1 MNQSN
6 QTYIIRKPEV
16 IKLLGLSRTTIYYR
30 VKDGLLPPPFPLGAN
45 SVGWLNTEISRIQ
58 AAIVAGS
65 STSEMQSLVCE
76 IVAQRKAVA

>member
-1 MNQSN
+1 MTENT
-6 QTYIIRKPEV
+6 QTRIIRKSEV
-16 IKLLGLSRTTIYYR
+16 SQLLGLSKSTIHYR
-30 VKDGLLPPPFPLGAN
+30 IHDGLLPPPFPLGAN

-76 IVAQRKAVA
+76 IVAQRKSVA